1 MIHRKVYLSEIY
13 ENKQFF
19 IGKLFYTSSFY
30 FFLLDIERNE
40 QHYGYFDCKILFQK
54 NIKLIEKLHHSVPYF
69 FIE

>member
-19 IGKLFYTSSFY
+19 IGKLFDTSSFY

-40 QHYGYFDCKILFQK
+40 QHYDYFDCKILFQK
-54 NIKLIEKLHHSVPYF
+54 I
-69 FIE
+69 